1 MCARRFLI
9 AIFFLTLLT
18 VAAGFALFRW
28 GGEILVK
35 QAVPKGHYAPPTK
48 DTAPDYAKT
57 ASWAARPD
65 VANDPSSWHPDG
77 MPADMD
83 ASGPAA
89 VFYIHPTTYL
99 KTDRWNGPIDNSDS
113 LNRTNLFVKSEASA
127 FAGAGKVWAP
137 LYRQA
142 AYGAFLLKNDDA
154 TKALDLAY
162 SDVSRAFDEFL
173 KQVPAT
179 QPIILAGHSQ
189 GSLHLLRLLV
199 DRKEALKGRLVAA
212 YVVGWPVSV
221 TADLS
226 ALGIPACTKPDET
239 GCLLSWMSFG
249 DPPDAGMMLDEWQ
262 SSPSPTGKPRRAGDV
277 LCVNPLTGTRDG
289 SAPPAANSGTLLPS
303 ADLQSAKLEP
313 GRVGARCANGLLI
326 VGGDVPAFIPPP
338 LLGNNFH
345 VYDYALFWGSIRKDA
360 AMRVAAFEAQ

>member
-48 DTAPDYAKT
+48 DTAPDYAK
-57 ASWAARPD
+57 AVSWAARPD
-65 VANDPSSWHPDG
+65 VANDPSGWHPEG

-89 VFYIHPTTYL
+89 IFYIHPTTYL
-99 KTDRWNGPIDNSDS
+99 KTDRWNGPIDDSDS
-113 LNRTNLFVKSEASA
+113 RNRTTLFVKSEASA
-127 FAGAGKVWAP
+127 FSGAGKVWAP

-189 GSLHLLRLLV
+189 GSLHLLRLLLE
-199 DRKEALKGRLVAA
+199 RKEALKGRLVAA

-221 TADLS
+221 TADLPP
-226 ALGIPACTKPDET
+226 LGIPACTKPDQT

-262 SSPSPTGKPRRAGDV
+262 SSPSPTGKPRRADDV

-289 SAPPAANSGTLLPS
+289 SALPAANAGTLLPS

-338 LLGNNFH
+338 LPGNNFH

-360 AMRVAAFEAQ
+360 ATRAAAFKAQ